1 MRIKL
6 SLLFFFILVS
16 SFAQSEVSYDK
27 VLSEIINSNS
37 FLCTNLIIPDEDF
50 SIGIFT
56 EEWEVEDLSMEQC
69 GDIKTDSLRN
79 SKILKI
85 LESNKLLDNLYVQ
98 MDKNNYSS
106 LNSNKEFEWNKM
118 QMVIDLSS
126 SQKWDGLYQV
136 YIPIKDKKQA
146 KELIKSISKIFDSDY
161 CFKKLKRKL

>member
-6 SLLFFFILVS
+6 SLLFFFILVN

-27 VLSEIINSNS
+27 VLSEIKNSNS

-50 SIGIFT
+50 NIGIFT

-106 LNSNKEFEWNKM
+106 LNSNEEFEWNKM
-118 QMVIDLSS
+118 HMVIDLSS

>member
-6 SLLFFFILVS
+6 SLLFFFIHVN

-27 VLSEIINSNS
+27 VLSEIKSSNS

-56 EEWEVEDLSMEQC
+56 DEWEVEDLSMEQC

-106 LNSNKEFEWNKM
+106 LNSKDEFEWNKM
-118 QMVIDLSS
+118 KMVISLSS
-126 SQKWDGLYQV
+126 SQKWNGLYEV
-136 YIPIKDKKQA
+136 YIPIRDKKTA
-146 KELIKSISKIFDSDY
+146 KELVKRISKVFDSDY
-161 CFKKLKRKL
+161 CFRKLKRKL